1 MAANSSV
8 INVAILAD
16 TKKFQKA
23 MGKAGGSLADFSKK
37 AAMGVAAVGGAVV
50 AMGLSVNAQMETMRN
65 NIISGTGA
73 SGEALDGLIE
83 SARQVGQNVPQSF
96 DEVSTALADVNT
108 AFGTTGKDLEEQ
120 TKLFL
125 DFSRAAGVDAS
136 SAISNVDAALTQFG
150 ETDADEALGD
160 LLRVAQATGRPMED
174 LLSNVKTF
182 GPVFANMGFSLEET
196 TALMGQLAQGGV
208 DVTRIAPGLNKFSRT
223 IADMG
228 GDPKA
233 ALEDTVNLIKNA
245 ASDVDGLSIATEAFG
260 AEGAQRMSSAIRSG
274 NFDLENFSGLL
285 GDGTGLVGE
294 QSAEMLTLSDKISIL
309 KNKGFA
315 ALMPIVEKVI
325 GFVEELSDAFSKDGL
340 AGAVDLLKDK
350 LKPVTNWMKKN
361 KPILAGI
368 ATLIG
373 VVMVASI
380 YTAVAALAA
389 KATAWYAVNSAMLI
403 ANIQFVAIAVAV
415 AAVAA
420 GLVWAYQNVGFFR
433 TAVDKMKEAAVIAFD
448 WLKDHVP
455 PIIEKIIDI
464 FKVWIGF
471 HVTIAK
477 KVWEMSEVIRVV
489 IAKVLNFYI
498 AFYTAAWEVA
508 KQVGKAV
515 SSIIE
520 FFTSLPSDL
529 KTKFGEGFQFL
540 KDKGGEAKDWLKE
553 HVIDKIVGFITGIPD
568 RVGDVFGMI
577 FGGMGDAFK
586 TGVNALIG
594 LLNDF
599 SFSWDSK
606 KVGIGR
612 AAVTV
617 FPGGSF
623 DPFDITPL
631 AKGGIVSSPTLAMI
645 GEGSEPEAVI
655 PLSKLRNMGGGGTLN
670 VTVNMPAGSN
680 GDDVVRA
687 LQDYQRRR
695 GAIPVATGTARY

>member
-160 LLRVAQATGRPMED
+160 LLRIAQATGRPMED

-340 AGAVDLLKDK
+340 AGA
-350 LKPVTNWMKKN
+350 
-361 KPILAGI
+361 
-368 ATLIG
+368 
-373 VVMVASI
+373 SI
-380 YTAVAALAA
+380 
-389 KATAWYAVNSAMLI
+389 W
-403 ANIQFVAIAVAV
+403 
-415 AAVAA
+415 
-420 GLVWAYQNVGFFR
+420 
-433 TAVDKMKEAAVIAFD
+433 
-448 WLKDHVP
+448 
-455 PIIEKIIDI
+455 
-464 FKVWIGF
+464 
-471 HVTIAK
+471 
-477 KVWEMSEVIRVV
+477 
-489 IAKVLNFYI
+489 
-498 AFYTAAWEVA
+498 
-508 KQVGKAV
+508 
-515 SSIIE
+515 
-520 FFTSLPSDL
+520 
-529 KTKFGEGFQFL
+529 
-540 KDKGGEAKDWLKE
+540 
-553 HVIDKIVGFITGIPD
+553 
-568 RVGDVFGMI
+568 
-577 FGGMGDAFK
+577 
-586 TGVNALIG
+586 
-594 LLNDF
+594 
-599 SFSWDSK
+599 
-606 KVGIGR
+606 
-612 AAVTV
+612 
-617 FPGGSF
+617 
-623 DPFDITPL
+623 
-631 AKGGIVSSPTLAMI
+631 
-645 GEGSEPEAVI
+645 
-655 PLSKLRNMGGGGTLN
+655 
-670 VTVNMPAGSN
+670 
-680 GDDVVRA
+680 
-687 LQDYQRRR
+687 
-695 GAIPVATGTARY
+695 

>member
-108 AFGTTGKDLEEQ
+108 AFGTTGKDLEDQ

-160 LLRVAQATGRPMED
+160 LLRIAQATGRPMED

-350 LKPVTNWMKKN
+350 LKPVTDWMKKN
-361 KPILAGI
+361 KPIMA
-368 ATLIG
+368 
-373 VVMVASI
+373 
-380 YTAVAALAA
+380 
-389 KATAWYAVNSAMLI
+389 
-403 ANIQFVAIAVAV
+403 AVAV
-415 AAVAA
+415 VIGGLLVGAVWSLVAGLVALFSPFIAIGVAIAAVAA
-420 GLVWAYQNVGFFR
+420 GLVWAYENVDFFR
-433 TAVDKMKEAAVIAFD
+433 TAVDKMKDAAVIAFD
-448 WLKDHVP
+448 WLKDNVP

-498 AFYTAAWEVA
+498 AFYTAAWNVA
-508 KQVGKAV
+508 KEIGKAV

-520 FFTSLPSDL
+520 FFTSLPSDI
-529 KTKFGEGFQFL
+529 KTAAIGVFESV
-540 KDKGGEAKDWLKE
+540 ETAATTAKDW
-553 HVIDKIVGFITGIPD
+553 VGD
-568 RVGDVFGMI
+568 RVDDILAFFTGLPDLISTTALGMFDSVIESFKGMVRSLVEAWNMIDIEFTVPDAWGVPGRGETFDLVPDVPVPFM
-577 FGGMGDAFK
+577 
-586 TGVNALIG
+586 
-594 LLNDF
+594 
-599 SFSWDSK
+599 
-606 KVGIGR
+606 
-612 AAVTV
+612 AA
-617 FPGGSF
+617 
-623 DPFDITPL
+623 
-631 AKGGIVSSPTLAMI
+631 GGIVTGPTLAMI

-655 PLSKLRNMGGGGTLN
+655 PLSKLRNMGGGGTVN

>member
-23 MGKAGGSLADFSKK
+23 MGKAGGALADFSKK
-37 AAMGVAAVGGAVV
+37 AAMGVAAVGSSVV

-73 SGEALDGLIE
+73 TGEALDGLIE

-108 AFGTTGKDLEEQ
+108 AFGTTGKDLEDQ

-260 AEGAQRMSSAIRSG
+260 AEGAQRMASAIRSG

-285 GDGTGLVGE
+285 GDGTGLVDE
-294 QSAEMLTLSDKISIL
+294 QSTAMLTLSDKISIL

-350 LKPVTNWMKKN
+350 LKPITDWMKKN
-361 KPILAGI
+361 KPIMA
-368 ATLIG
+368 
-373 VVMVASI
+373 
-380 YTAVAALAA
+380 AVAVVIGGLLVGAVWSLVAGLVALF
-389 KATAWYAVNSAMLI
+389 SPFI
-403 ANIQFVAIAVAV
+403 AITVAV

-420 GLVWAYQNVGFFR
+420 GLVWAYENVDFFR
-433 TAVDKMKEAAVIAFD
+433 TAVDKMKDAAVVAFG
-448 WLKDHVP
+448 WLKDNVP

-471 HVTIAK
+471 HVMIA
-477 KVWEMSEVIRVV
+477 
-489 IAKVLNFYI
+489 
-498 AFYTAAWEVA
+498 TAAWNMA
-508 KQVGKAV
+508 KAIGRAV
-515 SSIIE
+515 SAVIE

-553 HVIDKIVGFITGIPD
+553 HVIDKIVGFITGIPG
-568 RVGDVFGMI
+568 RVGNVFGTI

-586 TGVNALIG
+586 NGVNKLIG

-606 KVGIGR
+606 KVGAFGKS
-612 AAVTV
+612 VTV

-623 DPFDITPL
+623 DPFDIPLL